1 MKITHDCGETYH
13 ADVSH
18 IGYFIRCRRC
28 GEVFAIQDQCGF
40 PAIAKPAPMSQHS
53 SRAFDLDS
61 ATREVGPLKCP
72 HCNLLNPPTA
82 LRCDC
87 GYGFRLQKDQPIRRR
102 HLVRGWCVVVL
113 SVVLTVVVVSLV
125 IIKATELNRPLA
137 TTSGKHGASS
147 YAERIPSAISQPTR
161 PLPNGYTIKR
171 SFPMEGL
178 GELTI
183 DNGTNLDADV
193 KLVGGN
199 RVLSRTYVSA
209 YQQHTVSRIPPGAYR
224 LMFCQGS
231 GWASGSQNIDN
242 GTFVRSRTCF

>member
-18 IGYFIRCRRC
+18 IGYFIRCHRC
-28 GEVFAIQDQCGF
+28 GEVFAIQDQCGERF

-125 IIKATELNRPLA
+125 IIKAEDQTPRPA
-137 TTSGKHGASS
+137 EIAFTPSS
-147 YAERIPSAISQPTR
+147 EPTR